1 MPGVFVPFALAAG
14 FSLLSTATMASGPEI
29 REFRDWRA
37 GCDNVGHCTA
47 LSLPD
52 DEDNAIAYLRLDRAA
67 GADAPVRLVLRVL
80 GDWKTVSVPLRL
92 TLDGA
97 AFPATAE
104 AAQVG
109 TDSGTISLTFQP
121 AEASAFVA
129 AARKATQL
137 SISTP
142 DMTAHVSLS
151 GSVAAMLWIDE
162 QQGRLDT
169 PSALI
174 RKGSGSHVPAALALP
189 VITAKVPD
197 GVLADDA
204 GKALAAAVRQEMLR
218 RDSDLCEDEETLA
231 ALDEAWLLDGTRR
244 LVGLACSRG
253 AYNVTTGF
261 WTVEGDDAATAQP
274 RPLPLRRRGDDGE
287 HAGQRAIRP
296 ENRTARFLLPWARH
310 RRLRGHWRLCLD
322 PGRLCSNPF
331 QHDGRVP
338 GHCPGRLD
346 CALSQHGKVGAPTG
360 RALIRPCHRR

>member
-1 MPGVFVPFALAAG
+1 MRCGTGNGTPGVFVPFALAAG

-92 TLDGA
+92 KLDGA

-109 TDSGTISLTFQP
+109 ADSGTISLTFQP

-174 RKGSGSHVPAALALP
+174 CKGSGSHVPAALALP

-204 GKALAAAVRQEMLR
+204 GKALAEAVRQEMLR
-218 RDSDLCEDEETLA
+218 RDLICARTRRRLPPSTRRGCSMVHA
-231 ALDEAWLLDGTRR
+231 ALSAWH
-244 LVGLACSRG
+244 VH
-253 AYNVTTGF
+253 V
-261 WTVEGDDAATAQP
+261 
-274 RPLPLRRRGDDGE
+274 
-287 HAGQRAIRP
+287 
-296 ENRTARFLLPWARH
+296 
-310 RRLRGHWRLCLD
+310 
-322 PGRLCSNPF
+322 
-331 QHDGRVP
+331 
-338 GHCPGRLD
+338 
-346 CALSQHGKVGAPTG
+346 APTMSPRASG
-360 RALIRPCHRR
+360 RWRAAMPRRHNPPSSPPAQGR

>member
-1 MPGVFVPFALAAG
+1 MRCGTGNGMPGVFVPFALAAG

-92 TLDGA
+92 TLDGT

-204 GKALAAAVRQEMLR
+204 GKALAEAVRQEMLR

-261 WTVEGDDAATAQP
+261 WTVEGGDAATAQP
-274 RPLPLRRRGDDGE
+274 ALFPSGAGE
-287 HAGQRAIRP
+287 MM
-296 ENRTARFLLPWARH
+296 ENMLVNAQF
-310 RRLRGHWRLCLD
+310 D
-322 PGRLCSNPF
+322 PKT
-331 QHDGRVP
+331 
-338 GHCPGRLD
+338 GRLD
-346 CALSQHGKVGAPTG
+346 FFSRGRGIGDCGAIGGYAWTGDGFVRTHFSMMGECRGIAPDDWIALYRSTAK
-360 RALIRPCHRR
+360 